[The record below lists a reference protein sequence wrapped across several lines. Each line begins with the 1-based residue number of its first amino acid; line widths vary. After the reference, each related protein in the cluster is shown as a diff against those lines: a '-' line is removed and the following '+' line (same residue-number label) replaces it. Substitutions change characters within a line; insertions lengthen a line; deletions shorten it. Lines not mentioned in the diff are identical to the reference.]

1 MICMLFSQDPC
12 HVFVIHNN
20 CKYRQHHLYI
30 ALHASYLF
38 TDIFKVFPFFLLS
51 SCLLSFTS
59 LFLTLFKYKSILCTH
74 KISRSFFLHCS
85 LNYYKFSKGYNP
97 WNKIFS
103 CSSTNSL
110 SVCLSFLF
118 SLSSKII
125 NMISKQH

>member
-12 HVFVIHNN
+12 YVFVIDNN

-30 ALHASYLF
+30 VLHASYLF

-74 KISRSFFLHCS
+74 KISRSFFYIARLIITS
-85 LNYYKFSKGYNP
+85 LARDTILGTKCFRVRVR
-97 WNKIFS
+97 IL
-103 CSSTNSL
+103 CL
-110 SVCLSFLF
+110 SVCLSF
-118 SLSSKII
+118 SLSLQKLLI
-125 NMISKQH
+125 

>member
-12 HVFVIHNN
+12 YVFVIDNN

-30 ALHASYLF
+30 VLHASYLF

-74 KISRSFFLHCS
+74 KISRSFFYIARLIITS
-85 LNYYKFSKGYNP
+85 LARDTILGTKCFRVRVR
-97 WNKIFS
+97 I
-103 CSSTNSL
+103 L
-110 SVCLSFLF
+110 CLSFLF